1 MSSGFT
7 GCSRSLQVALW
18 RGWGGS
24 FDTAT
29 MLCPLSLTVYV
40 LHPPPHAVTLS
51 CLSPCLLLKFL
62 HADARNPRSCSR

>member
-1 MSSGFT
+1 MEGFGGETGDQEKEVSSGFT

-40 LHPPPHAVTLS
+40 LHPHPMP
-51 CLSPCLLLKFL
+51 
-62 HADARNPRSCSR
+62 